1 MSSAPTYAD
10 AELILKLYEAR
21 REAEIRKARSWWTQ
35 TFWPQSADD
44 ILAVMRAFG
53 SQENNWFRQ
62 VSGYWGMVASFVK
75 NGVLSE
81 TLFLDPSFS
90 GELFVIY
97 TKVAPFLKELREKSE
112 NPTLMAN
119 LESVILSEAAKPR
132 LEQTMKNVEKLRKAR
147 LQREAST
154 FA

>member
-1 MSSAPTYAD
+1 MSSAPTHAD

-21 REAEIRKARSWWTQ
+21 REVEMRKARIWWTQ
-35 TFWPQSADD
+35 TFWPESADD

-62 VSGYWGMVASFVK
+62 VAGYWGMVVSFLK
-75 NGVLSE
+75 NGLLNE
-81 TLFLDPSFS
+81 ALFLEPSFS

-97 TKVAPFLKELREKSE
+97 AKVAPFLKELREKTD

-119 LESVILSEAAKPR
+119 LETVILSEAAKPR
-132 LEQTMKNVEKLRKAR
+132 LEQTMKNVENLRKAR
-147 LQREAST
+147 LQREAS
-154 FA
+154 AVA